1 MIYSKKSQIYST
13 KTWIKQIKTMK
24 KCVCGIEIPEE
35 IELCPACLDK
45 AQLQAID
52 EREEWEMNY
61 ADSLLNQ
68 MKDD

>member
-1 MIYSKKSQIYST
+1 
-13 KTWIKQIKTMK
+13 MK

-35 IELCPACLDK
+35 IELCSACLDK